1 MAKVKVLGRAVVVTS
16 DLKLEDIQLAESIAP
31 SSLKLVDAE
40 SKEVLFQV
48 GAGKNCES
56 INDNGAIFSQ
66 DNMITVL
73 VGGNKPITR
82 KDIKDLL
89 GNAIIKLGRVEKQV
103 AKELP
108 SIEKELDKVISF
120 VEVEGED
127 K

>member
-16 DLKLEDIQLAESIAP
+16 DLKLEDIELAASIAP

-48 GAGKNCES
+48 GAGTHCES

-120 VEVEGED
+120 VDEEGGN